1 MKRKEGE
8 PSFLCFLGKIVAL
21 AEKGAC
27 LADKSEI
34 RLIRKQDWLINRD
47 FGLMIAL

>member
-27 LADKSEI
+27 LADKMEI
-34 RLIRKQDWLINRD
+34 WLKRERVWLIKWK
-47 FGLMIAL
+47 FG